1 MTEIRYEL
9 EGHVARVTID
19 RPRVLNALD
28 LASEQALREIWGR
41 IETDPQV
48 WVVVL
53 TGAGERAFCVGADM
67 SAQATG
73 ETGLAYW
80 KRERPG
86 GFGGLAVRRTL
97 TVPVIAAVN
106 GHAIG
111 GGLEMVLG
119 CDIVVA
125 VEDARFGLS
134 EPRVGRIPLDGG
146 VFQLVRQLPYRLA
159 MSMLLTGRQI
169 SAAEAH
175 RYGLI
180 NEVVTRSE
188 LAAAVQRWVDE
199 VLACAPLS
207 VRAIKE
213 MVLGAEIL
221 GVEDA
226 MRAPFRTLMEALD
239 SDDASEGVR
248 AFREKR
254 RPVWRA
260 T

>member
-1 MTEIRYEL
+1 MSEIRYEL
-9 EGHVARVTID
+9 EGHVARVAID

-41 IETDPQV
+41 IEADPEV

-67 SAQATG
+67 SAHATG
-73 ETGLAYW
+73 DTGLAYW
-80 KRERPG
+80 KRERPS

-111 GGLEMVLG
+111 GGMEMVLG

-169 SAAEAH
+169 SATEAH

-180 NEVVTRSE
+180 NEVVPRSG
-188 LAAAVQRWVDE
+188 LPAAVQRWVDE

-213 MVLGAEIL
+213 MVLGAETL

-226 MRAPFRTLMEALD
+226 MRTPFRTLMKALD
-239 SDDASEGVR
+239 SEDALEGVR

-254 RPVWRA
+254 RPIWRA

>member
-1 MTEIRYEL
+1 
-9 EGHVARVTID
+9 
-19 RPRVLNALD
+19 PRLRLIGA
-28 LASEQALREIWGR
+28 AGEELREIWRR
-41 IETDPQV
+41 IEADPNV

-86 GFGGLAVRRTL
+86 GFGGLAIRRTL

-146 VFQLVRQLPYRLA
+146 VFQLVRQLPRRLA

-169 SAAEAH
+169 SAADAH

-180 NEVVTRSE
+180 NEVVPRAD
-188 LAAAVQRWVDE
+188 LGAAVQRWVDE

-213 MVLGAEIL
+213 MVLGAEML
-221 GVEDA
+221 GIEDA
-226 MRAPFRTLMEALD
+226 IRTPFPTLMEALD

-254 RPVWRA
+254 RPIWRA

>member
-1 MTEIRYEL
+1 M
-9 EGHVARVTID
+9 
-19 RPRVLNALD
+19 
-28 LASEQALREIWGR
+28 
-41 IETDPQV
+41 

-86 GFGGLAVRRTL
+86 GFGGLAIRRTL

-146 VFQLVRQLPYRLA
+146 VFQLVRQLPRRLA

-169 SAAEAH
+169 SAADAH

-180 NEVVTRSE
+180 NEVVPRAD
-188 LAAAVQRWVDE
+188 LGAAVQRWVDE

-213 MVLGAEIL
+213 MVLGAEML
-221 GVEDA
+221 GIEDA
-226 MRAPFRTLMEALD
+226 IRTPFPTLMEALD

-254 RPVWRA
+254 RPIWRA